1 MNRILIFLLFQ
12 AVCSGILMAQSGRPA
27 KSESM
32 LPGQRGELNVRNA
45 VYPRLLPGNR
55 IEFKIKAP
63 DAKKVQIDFAA
74 NTIFSAMPT
83 VNGVVLQILSRKVF
97 ITIFLLL
104 TEYPLQI
111 RQVSRSMDVA

>member
-1 MNRILIFLLFQ
+1 
-12 AVCSGILMAQSGRPA
+12 
-27 KSESM
+27 
-32 LPGQRGELNVRNA
+32 
-45 VYPRLLPGNR
+45 
-55 IEFKIKAP
+55 
-63 DAKKVQIDFAA
+63 
-74 NTIFSAMPT
+74 MPT